1 MIYNVYLINIWKF
14 REKPWNKTILRKCHI
29 GIIWYWVHIHISIFQ
44 GILCYTVI
52 CWKSQI
58 GFLNRNSN
66 VAIWLTANSWKYFK
80 MTFVK
85 KIYKNCSMNKTL
97 LDSISKF
104 FMRVVNRVSFDL
116 FSIISIRILLHTCFN
131 VYGFDTM
138 CSWNVV
144 KDQNCF

>member
-1 MIYNVYLINIWKF
+1 MIYSVYLINIWKF
-14 REKPWNKTILRKCHI
+14 REKPRNKTILRKCHI

-85 KIYKNCSMNKTL
+85 KICKKFQYLLKTIFEKNTCNICFKSYFCSIWIKFNQHFL
-97 LDSISKF
+97 SSSSIKYVMIDIIPTQF
-104 FMRVVNRVSFDL
+104 FN
-116 FSIISIRILLHTCFN
+116 
-131 VYGFDTM
+131 
-138 CSWNVV
+138 
-144 KDQNCF
+144 